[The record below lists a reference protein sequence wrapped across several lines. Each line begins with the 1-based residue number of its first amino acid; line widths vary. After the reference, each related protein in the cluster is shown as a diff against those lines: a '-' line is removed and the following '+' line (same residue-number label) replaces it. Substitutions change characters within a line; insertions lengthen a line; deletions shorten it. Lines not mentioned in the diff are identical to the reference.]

1 MPGILDTR
9 IPDRAMFPH
18 SSERAALDLWDSQ
31 PVLEEGWREGLKV
44 TGDKT
49 NPRGGSLV
57 ELGKTEL
64 LDQL

>member
-1 MPGILDTR
+1 
-9 IPDRAMFPH
+9 MFPH

>member
-1 MPGILDTR
+1 
-9 IPDRAMFPH
+9 MFPH
-18 SSERAALDLWDSQ
+18 SSERAVLDLWDSQ
-31 PVLEEGWREGLKV
+31 PVLEEGLKV